1 MKAISI
7 KQKILLLTAVPIILV
22 VLAVMAYVNLRLN
35 DLGELEVKDIRESM
49 TQLKRENLKNYVAMA
64 QTAVEPI
71 LKNEALLSDYQ
82 LKEKVAESLRS
93 MRFGEKKDGYIFVYD
108 YEGVNIA
115 TAPNRSLEGQNLINL
130 KDKNGVRLIYELISK
145 AKSGGGYVDYLWLKP
160 SIETEAPKMS
170 YAESIPSLQWMIGTG
185 FYVDDIDRAVE
196 ATRAN
201 TQAEIKHTML
211 LIAAIGAVLV
221 VISIG
226 CAFLLTSRVV
236 KPLEATAQAL
246 EDISR
251 GEGDL
256 TLRLPV
262 KSKDEVGKI
271 SQGFNGFADKMQ
283 TLITELKLSID
294 DLSESIAKTNQVVE
308 VTQNSSLQQKEE
320 TTLAATAVQ
329 QLAFAAQEVARNAAE
344 AAGSAKN
351 ADQESETGKQTV
363 INTVAAINDLSNEI
377 NKASEVTTSLQSNA
391 EKISDIVDVINE
403 IADQTNLLALNAA
416 IEAARAGEQGRGF
429 SVVADE
435 VRVLANRT
443 QQSTNEIHEMI
454 EGLQNGTK
462 EAVQVMANS
471 LSKREHT
478 VQQIEHVNESL
489 LTISDSVGEISSMNN
504 QIATAAEEQTSVTAE
519 ISHNVEKVTAIAEG
533 SAQGAEQ
540 LLEASQDLQN
550 IEHKLAGI
558 IAQFKV

>member
-1 MKAISI
+1 M
-7 KQKILLLTAVPIILV
+7 
-22 VLAVMAYVNLRLN
+22 
-35 DLGELEVKDIRESM
+35 
-49 TQLKRENLKNYVAMA
+49 
-64 QTAVEPI
+64 
-71 LKNEALLSDYQ
+71 
-82 LKEKVAESLRS
+82 
-93 MRFGEKKDGYIFVYD
+93 
-108 YEGVNIA
+108 
-115 TAPNRSLEGQNLINL
+115 
-130 KDKNGVRLIYELISK
+130 
-145 AKSGGGYVDYLWLKP
+145 
-160 SIETEAPKMS
+160 
-170 YAESIPSLQWMIGTG
+170 
-185 FYVDDIDRAVE
+185 
-196 ATRAN
+196 
-201 TQAEIKHTML
+201 
-211 LIAAIGAVLV
+211 
-221 VISIG
+221 
-226 CAFLLTSRVV
+226 
-236 KPLEATAQAL
+236 
-246 EDISR
+246 
-251 GEGDL
+251 
-256 TLRLPV
+256 
-262 KSKDEVGKI
+262 
-271 SQGFNGFADKMQ
+271 
-283 TLITELKLSID
+283 
-294 DLSESIAKTNQVVE
+294 
-308 VTQNSSLQQKEE
+308 
-320 TTLAATAVQ
+320 
-329 QLAFAAQEVARNAAE
+329 
-344 AAGSAKN
+344 
-351 ADQESETGKQTV
+351 
-363 INTVAAINDLSNEI
+363 
-377 NKASEVTTSLQSNA
+377 QSNA